1 VKKSLI
7 ALVVLLIAFP
17 VLAQTEMPQPAATPA
32 PEETPAPPP
41 MEAPA
46 AEPAPQA
53 TPEAVEPPPAP
64 EPARFEGLMEYD
76 RAFLRGMK
84 SRGGGVFEVTPSS
97 LKWTND
103 KAKARSFDI
112 KGDVVGNVVL
122 NCAKRAA
129 ENLCLE
135 LRIRTLTA
143 NEYIFRDRD
152 WESGGNTQVLALFDY
167 LKTNYPQVVFDQK
180 VVDVIK

>member
-1 VKKSLI
+1 VKKPLI
-7 ALVVLLIAFP
+7 ALVVLLTAFP
-17 VLAQTEMPQPAATPA
+17 LLAQNEMPQPAATPA
-32 PEETPAPPP
+32 PEETPAPPVEP
-41 MEAPA
+41 PATEPAPA
-46 AEPAPQA
+46 AMPD
-53 TPEAVEPPPAP
+53 TVEPPPAP
-64 EPARFEGLMEYD
+64 EPARFEGLLEYD

-84 SRGGGVFEVTPSS
+84 SRGGGVFEATPSS

-103 KAKARSFDI
+103 KSKGRSFDI

-143 NEYIFRDRD
+143 NEYVYRDRD
-152 WESGGNTQVLALFDY
+152 WESGGNTQVLALYEY
-167 LKTNYPQVVFDQK
+167 LKSNYPQVVFDQK
-180 VVDVIK
+180 VVEVIK